1 MSATNSPLPTERA
14 FSPARSRSDQSKIR
28 GRISGPI
35 PIATP
40 LDDDFP
46 MRSQPPEDTVA
57 PASLSQSHELEP
69 PAHGEQRH
77 QTPPQSIH
85 MRSRSSPVGPTG
97 LRSASGQKREIPT
110 AVRQSAFSIGTSGS
124 KSSPQRKK
132 SILRG
137 AIGRLF
143 GRKKKGTSQAPEQS
157 DESSRP
163 TPDSW
168 AQQYRSVSKN
178 FERKQFWWVAQV
190 SNIHIRLL

>member
-1 MSATNSPLPTERA
+1 MKKSRMSAANSPLDTERA
-14 FSPARSRSDQSKIR
+14 FSPARSRSDQSNIR

-35 PIATP
+35 PITTP

-46 MRSQPPEDTVA
+46 IRNPLPEEGLGRA
-57 PASLSQSHELEP
+57 PVSQSSEP
-69 PAHGEQRH
+69 EASGQGNLSN

-97 LRSASGQKREIPT
+97 LRAASGQKQRETPT

-132 SILRG
+132 SFLRG

-143 GRKKKGTSQAPEQS
+143 GRKKKGTSQIAEHS
-157 DESSRP
+157 DDSNRP

-168 AQQYRSVSKN
+168 AQQHRSVS
-178 FERKQFWWVAQV
+178 QV
-190 SNIHIRLL
+190 VHDWQIS